1 MEKLG
6 EVGGLQEG
14 LCSIELLRTRPSG
27 MEGKMLKREGAGFA
41 ERQSAK
47 GSCDCRFRLQVS
59 FNVADALG
67 GGQTHTRMSDKE
79 RGGPHNGFRR
89 C

>member
-14 LCSIELLRTRPSG
+14 LCSIELLRTRPGG

-41 ERQSAK
+41 ERGES
-47 GSCDCRFRLQVS
+47 
-59 FNVADALG
+59 G
-67 GGQTHTRMSDKE
+67 GEASR
-79 RGGPHNGFRR
+79 
-89 C
+89 

>member
-6 EVGGLQEG
+6 EVGGPPLRAHLLSRRASAQ
-14 LCSIELLRTRPSG
+14 IELLQTRPGG

-47 GSCDCRFRLQVS
+47 GCDCRFR
-59 FNVADALG
+59 
-67 GGQTHTRMSDKE
+67 
-79 RGGPHNGFRR
+79 
-89 C
+89 